1 MPMFDDRFARQNRCE
16 PPPEFPLALPYT
28 GIVHLLS
35 GPAQYALTQIHPR
48 TSGSVDDAPKLSP
61 PFTFITRRGLTPVH
75 SHIRTTPWSVFQDG
89 SLTTITPA
97 SLHTR
102 GPQSTRGYYTAGYN
116 TPKSH
121 IPAAF
126 LPPDEL
132 MLAWA
137 RRSAPPQATVDPTG
151 ASLVASASLLTISR
165 AF

>member
-1 MPMFDDRFARQNRCE
+1 M
-16 PPPEFPLALPYT
+16 
-28 GIVHLLS
+28 
-35 GPAQYALTQIHPR
+35 
-48 TSGSVDDAPKLSP
+48 
-61 PFTFITRRGLTPVH
+61 
-75 SHIRTTPWSVFQDG
+75 FQDG

-132 MLAWA
+132 MLA
-137 RRSAPPQATVDPTG
+137 
-151 ASLVASASLLTISR
+151 
-165 AF
+165 